1 MGIIGGGPGS
11 FIAAIHHKAA
21 IMDGKADLVA
31 GAFSRDPEKS
41 RHTGKEWLLDDSR
54 VYDSYRHMLAGEKK
68 LPENE
73 RIDFVS
79 ICTPNNSHFEI
90 ASAFLKAGFHVMC
103 EKPMT
108 FDLNEAKDLKKI
120 VDESGLVFG
129 LLHNYTG
136 YPMVKLARDIAR
148 SGELGDIR
156 KIVTR
161 YAQGW
166 LTYSHEKEGNIQA
179 SWRVDPKQSGAVG
192 AIGDIGTHAENLSEY
207 ITGLK
212 ISHICA
218 DLTAFGDGRVL
229 DDDGNLLL
237 KYNNDA
243 HGLIYVSQISGGEE
257 NGLAIWI
264 YGSKKSLEWHQ
275 ENPNYLKVKE
285 DNGAVVTWR
294 RGNSYISERSPAAGR
309 ASRTPFGH
317 PEGFIEAFA
326 NIYVNFLET
335 LGARLAGEEPDEL
348 MLDFPDVNDGV
359 RGMQF
364 IETVVK
370 SAKSDVKWTE
380 FVK

>member
-1 MGIIGGGPGS
+1 
-11 FIAAIHHKAA
+11 
-21 IMDGKADLVA
+21 
-31 GAFSRDPEKS
+31 
-41 RHTGKEWLLDDSR
+41 
-54 VYDSYRHMLAGEKK
+54 
-68 LPENE
+68 
-73 RIDFVS
+73 
-79 ICTPNNSHFEI
+79 
-90 ASAFLKAGFHVMC
+90 MC

-108 FDLNEAKDLKKI
+108 FDLDEAKSLKKI
-120 VDESGLVFG
+120 VDDSGMVFG

-136 YPMVKLARDIAR
+136 YPMIKLARDIAR
-148 SGELGDIR
+148 SGELGEIR

-192 AIGDIGTHAENLSEY
+192 AIGDIGTHAENLAEY

-212 ISHICA
+212 LTHICA
-218 DLTAFGDGRVL
+218 DLNAFGDGRTL

-237 KYNNDA
+237 KYDNGA

-285 DNGAVVTWR
+285 DNGPAVVWK
-294 RGNSYISERSPAAGR
+294 RGNSYISDRSPAAGR

-326 NIYVNFLET
+326 NIYVNYLDT

-370 SAKSDVKWTE
+370 SAKSDLKWTE
-380 FVK
+380 FAK